1 MKDFLEYDLIG
12 WSETV
17 SFPNFKL
24 KNLKAKIDTGAKTS
38 ALHAEEIEHMTIKGK
53 KYVSF
58 VFLTDEGKRRI
69 IKAPLIEERIIKS
82 STGNQTLRPVVKT
95 TIKLGRHEYEI
106 ELTLIDRNLMGFKML
121 LGREALKN
129 RFVINPARAH
139 LLK

>member
-1 MKDFLEYDLIG
+1 MKDFQEYDLIG

-17 SFPNFKL
+17 SFPKFKL
-24 KNLKAKIDTGAKTS
+24 KNLKCKIDTGAKTS
-38 ALHAEEIEHMTIKGK
+38 ALHAEEIEHMTFKGR

-58 VFLTDEGKRRI
+58 VFVTDDGRRKI
-69 IKAPLIEERIIKS
+69 IKAPLIEERSIKS
-82 STGNQTLRPVVKT
+82 STGNLTIRPVVKT

-106 ELTLIDRNLMGFKML
+106 EITLIDRNLMGFKML

-129 RFVINPARAH
+129 RFVINPARSH